1 MNLSSPEAARP
12 LLDVREAR
20 ASSVIVQRVPMDYTE
35 RFMEWQRGVTQAA
48 EAFSGYQ
55 ATDMYPPA
63 DSLQPDWVAVIHFDN
78 SEALQRWLDSP
89 VRAEWVGK
97 LPAEIAD
104 FHVKTLSAG
113 FGPWFAGLVDRGG
126 LPPHWKMALAVL
138 LGLYP
143 TVMVLAIVVAPY
155 TNAWFGLAV
164 AMLIGNALS
173 VAFLEWWGG
182 PVVNRLLAPWLSANG
197 EKGKTLSLVGLFLI
211 LGVLGV
217 LTLLF
222 RQATG

>member
-1 MNLSSPEAARP
+1 MNPAITDTTRP
-12 LLDVREAR
+12 FLEVRGAR
-20 ASSVIVQRVPMDYTE
+20 ASSVIVHRVPPDCAA
-35 RFMEWQRGVTQAA
+35 RFLEWQRGITQAA
-48 EAFSGYQ
+48 EGFSGYQ
-55 ATDMYPPA
+55 ATDEYPPTN
-63 DSLQPDWVAVIHFDN
+63 SRQPEWVVVIHFDN

-89 VRAEWVGK
+89 VRAELIAK

-104 FHVKTLSAG
+104 FQLKTLSAG
-113 FGPWFAGLVDRGG
+113 FGPWFAGLVDHGG

-155 TNAWFGLAV
+155 TTGWFGLAV
-164 AMLIGNALS
+164 AVLIGNALS

-182 PVVNRLLAPWLSANG
+182 PAINRLLAPWLRAHG
-197 EKGKTLSLVGLFLI
+197 EKGKTLSVVGLCLI

-217 LTLLF
+217 LTFLF
-222 RQATG
+222 RLVTG